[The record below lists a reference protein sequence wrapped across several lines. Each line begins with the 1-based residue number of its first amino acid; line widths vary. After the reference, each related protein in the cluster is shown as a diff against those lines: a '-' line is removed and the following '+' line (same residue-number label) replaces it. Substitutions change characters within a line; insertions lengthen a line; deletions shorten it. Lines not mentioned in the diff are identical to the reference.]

1 LNYEF
6 RYTRPASLGARLWHV
21 TRYPDFKIVAEQ
33 LVQTA
38 QWASRMGWAP
48 ATSSNYSVRLPDNAA
63 PAYCAITSSGIDK
76 SALEVEHI
84 LVIDQHGIPL
94 ESDGLKPSAETPL
107 HLLLYRTMGAGAV
120 LHTHSLPA
128 ALLSQLAREE
138 GQVLLSGW
146 ELLKGLSG
154 IDTHDVTISLPVFS
168 NSQDMHALSTR
179 VEQALSKKRFCYG
192 FLLAGHGLYTWG
204 KDIPEAKRHLE
215 VFEYLLQCQQ
225 EVTRHGHSS
234 NTR

>member
-1 LNYEF
+1 M
-6 RYTRPASLGARLWHV
+6 TQ
-21 TRYPDFKIVAEQ
+21 YPDFKIVAEQ

-48 ATSSNYSVRLPDNAA
+48 ATSSNYSVRLPDDAS

-76 SALEVEHI
+76 SAIEVEHI
-84 LVIDQHGIPL
+84 LAVNQHGTPIDA
-94 ESDGLKPSAETPL
+94 DGLKPSAETPL

-120 LHTHSLPA
+120 FHTHSLPA

-154 IDTHDVTISLPVFS
+154 VDTHEIEISLPVFP
-168 NSQDMHALSTR
+168 NSQDMQALSTR
-179 VEQALSKKRFCYG
+179 VEQALSKKRSCYG
-192 FLLAGHGLYTWG
+192 FLLAGHGLYAWG
-204 KDIPEAKRHLE
+204 KDVPEAKRHLE
-215 VFEYLLQCQQ
+215 VFEYLLQCQR
-225 EVTRHGHSS
+225 EVTRHGHSA

>member
-1 LNYEF
+1 M
-6 RYTRPASLGARLWHV
+6 

-48 ATSSNYSVRLPDNAA
+48 ATSSNYSVRLPDDAS

-76 SALEVEHI
+76 SAIEVEHI
-84 LVIDQHGIPL
+84 LAVNQHGTPIDA
-94 ESDGLKPSAETPL
+94 DGLKPSAETPL

-120 LHTHSLPA
+120 FHTHSLPA

-154 IDTHDVTISLPVFS
+154 VDTHEIEISLPVFP
-168 NSQDMHALSTR
+168 NSQDMQALSTR
-179 VEQALSKKRFCYG
+179 VEQALSKKRSCYG
-192 FLLAGHGLYTWG
+192 FLLAGHGLYAWG

-215 VFEYLLQCQQ
+215 VFEYLLQCQR
-225 EVTRHGHSS
+225 EVTRHGHSA

>member
-1 LNYEF
+1 M
-6 RYTRPASLGARLWHV
+6 TH
-21 TRYPDFKIVAEQ
+21 YPDFKIVAEQ

-48 ATSSNYSVRLPDNAA
+48 ATSSNYSVRLPDDAS

-76 SALEVEHI
+76 SAIEVEHI
-84 LVIDQHGIPL
+84 LAVNQHGTPIDA
-94 ESDGLKPSAETPL
+94 DGLKPSAETPL

-120 LHTHSLPA
+120 FHTHSLPA

-154 IDTHDVTISLPVFS
+154 VDTHEIEISLPVFP
-168 NSQDMHALSTR
+168 NSQDMQALSTR
-179 VEQALSKKRFCYG
+179 VEQALSKKRSCYG
-192 FLLAGHGLYTWG
+192 FLLAGHGLYAWG
-204 KDIPEAKRHLE
+204 KDVPEAKRHLE

-225 EVTRHGHSS
+225 EVTRHGHAA

>member
-1 LNYEF
+1 
-6 RYTRPASLGARLWHV
+6 
-21 TRYPDFKIVAEQ
+21 
-33 LVQTA
+33 
-38 QWASRMGWAP
+38 
-48 ATSSNYSVRLPDNAA
+48 
-63 PAYCAITSSGIDK
+63 IDK

-84 LVIDQHGIPL
+84 LLIDQHGMPL
-94 ESDGLKPSAETPL
+94 DSDGLEPSAETLL
-107 HLLLYRTMGAGAV
+107 HLLLYRTRGAGAV
-120 LHTHSLPA
+120 FHTHSLSA
-128 ALLSQLAREE
+128 TLLSQVACDE

-192 FLLAGHGLYTWG
+192 FLLAGHGLYAWG

-234 NTR
+234 N